1 MNCGYQR
8 DEAKAA
14 AWTRSTARR
23 SGAKL
28 TQQTNVT
35 RKWRP
40 KERFHEYVVKSSLL
54 LNLDFL
60 KAGDE
65 GPSKLYL
72 GRATRNA
79 GLPVLSLVTQNAL
92 KISISHTATPSID
105 IPTTTVTTT
114 FDVSTGERHFEI
126 LRNKKKG
133 QTRNKKSWHPSGC
146 DRQD

>member
-1 MNCGYQR
+1 MDTVYSTQKR
-8 DEAKAA
+8 READ
-14 AWTRSTARR
+14 TAD
-23 SGAKL
+23 
-28 TQQTNVT
+28 QVT